1 MILGVSEILEKASQI
16 TDRAERIEFLQKNSS
31 VPLHTVLQGAFDPKI
46 KWLLPEGEPP
56 YKPNDLVD
64 QQHIFFS
71 ECRKMYLFV
80 EGGNNDLKPLKRE
93 ALFVQLLENVDPKD
107 AKLLLAIKDK
117 HMPYPGVT
125 EDIIREA
132 FPGLLP

>member
-16 TDRAERIEFLQKNSS
+16 TDRVERISFLQKNSS
-31 VPLHTVLQGAFDPKI
+31 LPLHTVLQGAFDPRI

-64 QQHIFFS
+64 QQHVFFS

-80 EGGNNDLKPLKRE
+80 EGGNNDLKQLRRE
-93 ALFVQLLENVDPKD
+93 TLFVELLERVDPKD

-117 HMPYPGVT
+117 HMPYPGIT
-125 EDIIREA
+125 EDVIKEA

>member
-16 TDRAERIEFLQKNSS
+16 TDRVERISFLQKNSS
-31 VPLHTVLQGAFDPKI
+31 LPLHTVLQGAFDPRI

-64 QQHIFFS
+64 QQHVFFS

-80 EGGNNDLKPLKRE
+80 EGGNNDLKQLRRE
-93 ALFVQLLENVDPKD
+93 TLFVELLERVDPKD

-125 EDIIREA
+125 EDVIKEA